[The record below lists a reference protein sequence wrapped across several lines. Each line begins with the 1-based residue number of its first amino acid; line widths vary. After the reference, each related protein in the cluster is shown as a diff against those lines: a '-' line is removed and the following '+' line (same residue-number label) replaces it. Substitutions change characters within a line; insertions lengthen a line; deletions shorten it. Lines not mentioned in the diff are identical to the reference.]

1 MRKYFDDFFPVTG
14 EIVAPSRPVAVI
26 FDATFF
32 SRYDGVLVSRAER
45 KNLLWKEIA
54 TERAE
59 YYTDMADDLAYAGFS
74 FSAFVID
81 GRRGVR
87 QGLMKKY
94 PGIPIQQCQFHQI
107 LIVTRYLST
116 KPKLKAGKELRRI
129 TLTLTESDREIF
141 EVKLKEWHTKWSE
154 FLKEKSINHLTG
166 RLYFTHRRLRSAYR
180 SLNSNIPWLF
190 TYLEYPELNIPNTTN
205 SCDGSFAHWKN
216 KLRIHRGLR
225 KQRRRKMMNYFL
237 ENS

>member
-1 MRKYFDDFFPVTG
+1 MRKYFDDLFPVTG
-14 EIVAPSRPVAVI
+14 EVIVPSGPAAVI
-26 FDATFF
+26 LDTTFF
-32 SRYDGVLVSRAER
+32 SRYDGVLVSRAEG
-45 KNLLWKEIA
+45 KNLLWKEVA
-54 TERAE
+54 TEKTE
-59 YYTDMADDLAYAGFS
+59 YYTDVTDDLAYAGFC

-107 LIVTRYLST
+107 QIVIRYLSA
-116 KPKLKAGKELRRI
+116 KPKLEAGKELRHI
-129 TLTLTESDREIF
+129 TLTLTKTDRETF
-141 EVKLKEWHTKWSE
+141 EGKLREWHTKWIE
-154 FLKEKSINHLTG
+154 FLKEKSISHMTG
-166 RLYFTHRRLRSAYR
+166 RSCFTHRRLRSAYR

-190 TYLEYPELNIPNTTN
+190 TYLEYQELNIPNTTN

-216 KLRIHRGLR
+216 KLKLHRGLR